1 MCLTALCQRVN
12 MYSRIKYDIF
22 FKKIFQQEPLLKAFL
37 NTVLADELR
46 APIAQLTYRPT
57 EFIPHAERHALN
69 QLKHAIIDVFVTT
82 EDGTRALVEI
92 QKGTEK
98 SDLLRFIDY
107 QCRNFSHQFRVGDDY
122 KNPVACYSVCW
133 LFDMTPPHQ
142 ELKEKLTIRSD
153 KPATDWAAT
162 WEIIAIYPRCIRPE
176 HLASKSLDDLEE
188 WLLLDVV
195 SNAKN
200 AQNIKDLVHNNAVRE
215 AFQQLDISGLT
226 EEELSEVEFEEA
238 VTGQY
243 KQTFEKRLQKA
254 KAENEKE
261 KALAIAKNL
270 LDILDIDTICQKTGL
285 NKEEVLELARQ

>member
-1 MCLTALCQRVN
+1 

-37 NTVLADELR
+37 NTVLADELS
-46 APIAQLTYRPT
+46 APIARLTYRPT
-57 EFIPHAERHALN
+57 EFIP
-69 QLKHAIIDVFVTT
+69 LKHAIIDVFVTT

-98 SDLLRFIDY
+98 NDLLRFIDY

-122 KNPVACYSVCW
+122 KNPVACYSICW

-153 KPATDWAAT
+153 ESVTDWAAK
-162 WEIIAIYPRCIRPE
+162 WEIIAVYPRCIRPE
-176 HLASKSLDDLEE
+176 HLASKSLNDLEE

-195 SNAKN
+195 SNARN
-200 AQNIKDLVHNNAVRE
+200 AQNIKDLIHSNAVRE

-226 EEELSEVEFEEA
+226 ENELAEVEFEEA
-238 VTGQY
+238 VTDRY
-243 KQTFEKRLQKA
+243 KETFEKRLQRR
-254 KAENEKE
+254 EKE
-261 KALAIAKNL
+261 NTLAIAKKL
-270 LDILDIDTICQKTGL
+270 LDILDIETICQKTGL
-285 NKEEVLELARQ
+285 NKEDVLELTRQ